1 MNRAVQRAGAPVL
14 ITDIPSL
21 RADFP
26 ALQQLVHGKPLA
38 YLDNAA
44 SSQQP
49 SEVLEAAARQQR
61 TNHANVHRGVHEL
74 SERSTAAY
82 EGARAKVRRFIKAE
96 RVEEIVFTRGT
107 TEAINLVASSLGRQ
121 LLRPGD
127 EVLIT
132 WMEHHSN
139 IVPWQLI
146 CELTGAKLAVA
157 PITEAGE
164 LDRAEFSRLLT
175 ERTRIVALAY
185 VSNALGTVNPVAEL
199 VAEAHRAGAVV
210 LVDAAQ
216 AVPHMRVD
224 VRALDCDFLAFSG
237 HKMFAPTGVG
247 VLYGKHA
254 LLDAMPPYQGG
265 GEMILTVR
273 FDGTTYNALPY
284 KFEAGTPNITGV
296 VGLGAAID
304 YLERIDFGALAS
316 HEHSLLEDATS
327 RLLAEVPGARVIG
340 TARGKAS
347 VLSFVVDGI
356 HAHDLG
362 TIVDREG
369 VAIRTGHHCAMPV
382 MERFGVAATARASFA
397 FYNDGA
403 DVDRLMAGL
412 QRAVELFRG

>member
-1 MNRAVQRAGAPVL
+1 LAARA
-14 ITDIPSL
+14 TD
-21 RADFP
+21 
-26 ALQQLVHGKPLA
+26 A
-38 YLDNAA
+38 Y
-44 SSQQP
+44 
-49 SEVLEAAARQQR
+49 EAAR
-61 TNHANVHRGVHEL
+61 E
-74 SERSTAAY
+74 
-82 EGARAKVRRFIKAE
+82 KVRRFVNAPSTQD
-96 RVEEIVFTRGT
+96 IVFTRGT

-121 LLRPGD
+121 RLRAGD

-139 IVPWQLI
+139 IVPWQLV
-146 CELTGAKLAVA
+146 CEQTGAKLVVA
-157 PITEAGE
+157 PITDAGE
-164 LDRAEFSRLLT
+164 LDRAAFSRLLGP
-175 ERTRIVALAY
+175 RTKIVALTY
-185 VSNALGTVNPVAEL
+185 VSNALGTVNPVREL

-216 AVPHMRVD
+216 AVPHLRVD

-273 FDGTTYNALPY
+273 FEKSTYNALPY

-304 YLERIDFGALAS
+304 YLERIDFDALAA
-316 HEHSLLEDATS
+316 HEHSLLEHATE
-327 RLLAEVPGARVIG
+327 RLLAEIAGARVIG
-340 TARGKAS
+340 TARDKAS
-347 VLSFVVDGI
+347 VLSFVLDGI

-382 MERFGVAATARASFA
+382 MERFGVPATARASFA
-397 FYNDGA
+397 FYNDRS
-403 DVDRLMAGL
+403 DVDRLLAGL
-412 QRAVELFRG
+412 KRAVELFRG